1 MTKPSLRTSG
11 PSLFGCAPRAM
22 PGRRLGGQSLVIFA
36 LLLVALAGIAG
47 LALDGGNI
55 LMIRRQGQNAA
66 DQASLAGA
74 FIMSRFNL
82 GEQPIHELCSMANA
96 ALTTKAR
103 EQAGDY
109 GYQNDTHDDWVTV
122 SCPPTQGTY
131 TGQPAYVEVS
141 VRAQIPT
148 ALIHLVYDGS
158 AEFTVRAVAR
168 GLPLRNIAQGYAI
181 FGTDPS
187 ECDTIWFHGNADT
200 LVVDGNIF
208 SNSTADSFPSC
219 VSGRSSGTG
228 DVTLSPGRNFEL
240 AGAYRS
246 TGSGTLVGGVLE
258 NQPQQVLPTVPTPV
272 CGGLPDYGIYKLNAG
287 KTASIPPGRYRS
299 ITSMA
304 GANLT
309 LEAGLYC
316 IYGSTGFQANGGTI
330 TGDGV
335 TLYLTDGPVE
345 IQGNP
350 LVDLNAPTSGDWA
363 GMFIY
368 MAPSNTDNII
378 LTGTSDTLYTGTIY
392 APSSPIS
399 ASGDSGSVGFHTQ
412 LIGRTVDI
420 GGNAAV
426 SVQYDRDDN
435 FLLRPVVEL
444 VE

>member
-1 MTKPSLRTSG
+1 
-11 PSLFGCAPRAM
+11 
-22 PGRRLGGQSLVIFA
+22 
-36 LLLVALAGIAG
+36 
-47 LALDGGNI
+47 
-55 LMIRRQGQNAA
+55 
-66 DQASLAGA
+66 
-74 FIMSRFNL
+74 
-82 GEQPIHELCSMANA
+82 
-96 ALTTKAR
+96 
-103 EQAGDY
+103 
-109 GYQNDTHDDWVTV
+109 
-122 SCPPTQGTY
+122 
-131 TGQPAYVEVS
+131 
-141 VRAQIPT
+141 
-148 ALIHLVYDGS
+148 
-158 AEFTVRAVAR
+158 
-168 GLPLRNIAQGYAI
+168 
-181 FGTDPS
+181 
-187 ECDTIWFHGNADT
+187 
-200 LVVDGNIF
+200 
-208 SNSTADSFPSC
+208 
-219 VSGRSSGTG
+219 
-228 DVTLSPGRNFEL
+228 
-240 AGAYRS
+240 
-246 TGSGTLVGGVLE
+246 
-258 NQPQQVLPTVPTPV
+258 
-272 CGGLPDYGIYKLNAG
+272 
-287 KTASIPPGRYRS
+287 
-299 ITSMA
+299 MA